1 MRPTGLQLPR
11 DVFSGGHF
19 GQHEPKFNRDF
30 KGLFSQAYRKFESP
44 LVRQFKTKSRKPHPA
59 LRDGV
64 RVESDGGKP
73 GDETALVSL
82 APLTPRRVDTTYPA
96 PHAPGSPP

>member
-44 LVRQFKTKSRKPHPA
+44 LVRHEVIGITR
-59 LRDGV
+59 
-64 RVESDGGKP
+64 EN
-73 GDETALVSL
+73 
-82 APLTPRRVDTTYPA
+82 
-96 PHAPGSPP
+96 

>member
-44 LVRQFKTKSRKPHPA
+44 LVRHEVLDITRETKDSEIVP
-59 LRDGV
+59 
-64 RVESDGGKP
+64 
-73 GDETALVSL
+73 
-82 APLTPRRVDTTYPA
+82 
-96 PHAPGSPP
+96 

>member
-44 LVRQFKTKSRKPHPA
+44 LVLDIIREK
-59 LRDGV
+59 RDCEIV
-64 RVESDGGKP
+64 P
-73 GDETALVSL
+73 
-82 APLTPRRVDTTYPA
+82 
-96 PHAPGSPP
+96 